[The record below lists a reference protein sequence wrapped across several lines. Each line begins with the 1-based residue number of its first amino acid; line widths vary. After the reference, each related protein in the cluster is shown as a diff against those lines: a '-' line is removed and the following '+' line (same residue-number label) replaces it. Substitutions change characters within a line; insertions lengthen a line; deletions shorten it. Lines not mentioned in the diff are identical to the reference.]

1 MSAPDNLRL
10 DRLLSLLSIA
20 TRSQAQ
26 MMARKGRILVDGQA
40 ARDASARVSLDSVLT
55 LDGEE
60 IDTRL
65 THHLMMNK
73 PAGVL
78 TAASDRR
85 QKTVMDLLP
94 AKYLSLSCMPVGRL
108 DRDTQGLLLFTT
120 DGTLNHRLLSP
131 RQEVSKVYEATV
143 TGLLT
148 QAAVRRFEEGM
159 DFKEFS
165 SLPAKLEILTAQ
177 PMESTA
183 RVSVHEG
190 KYHQVKRM
198 FSACGHEVISLNRV
212 SFGPLILDEGLA
224 PAQYRALTPE
234 ELIALQE
241 AAGIG

>member
-1 MSAPDNLRL
+1 MSAPDSLRL

-40 ARDASARVSLDSVLT
+40 ARDASARVSLDSVIT

-73 PAGVL
+73 PGGVL

-85 QKTVMDLLP
+85 QRTVMDLLP
-94 AKYLSLSCMPVGRL
+94 AKYLSLGCMPVGRL
-108 DRDTQGLLLFTT
+108 DRDTRGLLLFTT
-120 DGTLNHRLLSP
+120 DGTLSHRLLSP

-143 TGLLT
+143 TGQLT
-148 QAAVRRFEEGM
+148 PAAVRRFEEGM

-165 SLPAKLEILTAQ
+165 SLPAKLELLTA
-177 PMESTA
+177 PPRESTA
-183 RVSVHEG
+183 RVTVHEG

-212 SFGPLILDEGLA
+212 SFGPLSLDEGLA
-224 PAQYRALTPE
+224 PGQYRALTPE
-234 ELIALQE
+234 ELTALQE